1 MSGPIFSQQFVDFA
15 PTTRLSVVCLR
26 GFLEFVS
33 KGGGGRYD
41 RKETCGGLSQ
51 INGGGREG
59 ASELTGG
66 KGIRVKMIGTAST
79 SAVASSSAAA
89 AVSGGG
95 GLDDINLYDISAE
108 DMLDIWGDHHMD
120 TAAAEAEVGIHWHCV
135 T

>member
-1 MSGPIFSQQFVDFA
+1 MSES
-15 PTTRLSVVCLR
+15 
-26 GFLEFVS
+26 
-33 KGGGGRYD
+33 
-41 RKETCGGLSQ
+41 
-51 INGGGREG
+51 
-59 ASELTGG
+59 TGG

-120 TAAAEAEVGIHWHCV
+120 TSAAEAEVGIQEFIGIALHRQHSIGEDRMAFP
-135 T
+135 TFFMGRQRS